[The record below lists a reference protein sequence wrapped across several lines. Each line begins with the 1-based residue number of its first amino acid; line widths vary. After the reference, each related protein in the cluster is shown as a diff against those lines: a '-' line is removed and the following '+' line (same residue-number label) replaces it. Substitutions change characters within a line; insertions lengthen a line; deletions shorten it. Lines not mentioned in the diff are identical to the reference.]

1 MFSGPGAEDARAVAA
16 GHSCT
21 GRFSNGQFTLSK
33 RQPVRRRP
41 AAPWRARRVWP
52 MRRRRSARS
61 PSFCHGARSAGGSED
76 RLL

>member
-1 MFSGPGAEDARAVAA
+1 MTIRARGRMFSGPGAEDARAVAA

-41 AAPWRARRVWP
+41 AAP
-52 MRRRRSARS
+52 
-61 PSFCHGARSAGGSED
+61 
-76 RLL
+76 